1 MLATITLSAFLAGAV
16 VCDFV
21 NHRIPNYY
29 LLLGMLAALVVQG
42 WTLGLAGLTASGA
55 GLLIG
60 FALFIPLYAF
70 GGMAAGDVK
79 LMAVVGSLL
88 GVTGALWAVAYSL
101 IAGML
106 LGILYLV
113 GKGELG
119 KFMARYWAMAGI
131 RSYIPAENKD
141 AARHRF
147 PYALAIACGT
157 VSSLFWAPI

>member
-1 MLATITLSAFLAGAV
+1 MLATIALSAFLAGAV

-79 LMAVVGSLL
+79 LMAVVGSFI
-88 GVTGALWAVAYSL
+88 GMDDALWAGACSL
-101 IAGML
+101 IAG
-106 LGILYLV
+106 GILGVLYLLY
-113 GKGELG
+113 KGQFGRLIQ
-119 KFMARYWAMAGI
+119 RYWAMTCL
-131 RSYIPAENKD
+131 RSYIPAEEGD

-147 PYALAIACGT
+147 PYAIAIATGT
-157 VSSLFWAPI
+157 LVSLYWAPL

>member
-1 MLATITLSAFLAGAV
+1 MLIAVMSA
-16 VCDFV
+16 
-21 NHRIPNYY
+21 
-29 LLLGMLAALVVQG
+29 LLLGAVIYDLVSHRLPNYFLLLGLLAAFAAQAWTAGWSGVV
-42 WTLGLAGLTASGA
+42 SGGE
-55 GLLIG
+55 GLLVG
-60 FALFIPLYAF
+60 FSLFLPFYVL